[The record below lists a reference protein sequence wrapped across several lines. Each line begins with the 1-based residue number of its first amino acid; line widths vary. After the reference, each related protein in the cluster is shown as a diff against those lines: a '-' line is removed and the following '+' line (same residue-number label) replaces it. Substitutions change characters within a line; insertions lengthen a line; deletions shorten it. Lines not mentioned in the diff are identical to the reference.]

1 MDIKIKGKQVLSGE
15 ITPSGS
21 KNSAVHI
28 LPATLLFKKPLT
40 LTNIPDIK
48 DVERLVQILQKL
60 GSTISWDKDSCR
72 MTIDN
77 SSVGFNKLTSE
88 DVGNMKGSALMWGG
102 LLGRF
107 KKVDMR
113 DLPGGC
119 TLGIRPI
126 EPFLKSFRD
135 MGVKVSENDGGIV
148 MDASHAGSRDIWMTE
163 QAVSVTSTLI
173 MLAVSL
179 PGTTTITGAAGEPQV
194 QDLCDL
200 LNKAGAK
207 ISGSGSSILIIEG
220 GHELNSVEHAIL
232 SDHNEVTTFLA
243 LGAATGGEI
252 IVHNVDERFYRQ
264 IAYEFSKFN
273 VELDFEG
280 TSVKVRKGQHIK
292 FTGSF
297 KKKTNVVRAQ
307 PWPGFPVDLLPI
319 MIPLALAA
327 PDGYIMFHN
336 WMYEAGLFWTSELT
350 KLGAEVI
357 MLDPHRVIVMGGR
370 PLVGS
375 TVEAPYI
382 IRAVV
387 ALMMAAMISEGEST
401 ILDADALYRGHPH
414 FAENLK
420 RLGAEIEEVS
430 EKSR

>member
-28 LPATLLFKKPLT
+28 LPATLLFTKPLT
-40 LTNIPDIK
+40 LQNIPDIK
-48 DVERLVQILQKL
+48 DVHRLVHMIEKL
-60 GSTISWDKDSCR
+60 GGKITWDKDSCE
-72 MTIDN
+72 MKIDN
-77 SSVGFNKLTSE
+77 SSLSFNELTSE

-126 EPFLKSFRD
+126 EPFLKAFRD
-135 MGVKVSENDGGIV
+135 MGVYIEEQENGIV
-148 MDASHAGSRDIWMTE
+148 MDATNAGSGDIWMTE

-173 MLAVSL
+173 MLSVSL
-179 PGTTTITGAAGEPQV
+179 PGVTRITGAAGEPQV
-194 QDLCDL
+194 QDLCNL

-207 ISGSGSSILIIEG
+207 ITGVGSSVLEIEG
-220 GHELNSVEHAIL
+220 GNELKSVTHSLL

-252 IVHNVDERFYRQ
+252 VVNNVDERFYRQ

-273 VELDFEG
+273 VALEFKDN
-280 TSVKVRKGQHIK
+280 KAIVRSGQEIK

-297 KKKTNVVRAQ
+297 RKKTNVLRAQ

-357 MLDPHRVIVMGGR
+357 MADPHRVLVMGGR
-370 PLVGS
+370 PLKGAVM
-375 TVEAPYI
+375 EAPYI

-387 ALMMAAMISEGEST
+387 AMVMAAMIAEGEST
-401 ILDADALYRGHPH
+401 ILDADALYRGHPR

-420 RLGAEIEEVS
+420 SLGAEITEVS